1 MKRTVLIGASTDPS
15 RYAYK
20 AANSL
25 VSHGH
30 ELIPLG
36 IKKGTVAGKDI
47 ILEKPELKD
56 VDTVTL
62 YVGPQN
68 QTNWLDYII
77 NLKPKRILFNPGTEN
92 QILMDRARKNNIEVI
107 EGCTLVMLSIGTY

>member
-1 MKRTVLIGASTDPS
+1 MKKTVLIGASTDPT

-25 VSHGH
+25 VNHGH
-30 ELIPLG
+30 EIIPLG
-36 IKKGTVAGKDI
+36 IKSGKVAGQDI
-47 ILEKPELKD
+47 ILNKPELQNI
-56 VDTVTL
+56 DTVTL

-68 QTNWLDYII
+68 QTGWIDYII

-92 QILMDRARKNNIEVI
+92 KALMDKAKENQIEVV

>member
-1 MKRTVLIGASTDPS
+1 MKKTVLIGATTDPS

-20 AANSL
+20 AAHSL
-25 VSHGH
+25 VARGH

-36 IKKGTVAGKDI
+36 IKPGTVAGKDI
-47 ILEKPELKD
+47 IVEKPELTD

-62 YVGPQN
+62 YVGPKN
-68 QTNWLDYII
+68 QIGWIDYII

-92 QILMDRARKNNIEVI
+92 PVLMDKARENKIEII

>member
-1 MKRTVLIGASTDPS
+1 MKRTVLIGASTDPT

-30 ELIPLG
+30 EMIPLG
-36 IKKGTVAGKDI
+36 IKSGKVAGKDI

-56 VDTVTL
+56 IDTVTL
-62 YVGPQN
+62 YVGPKN
-68 QTNWLDYII
+68 QSGWIDYII
-77 NLKPKRILFNPGTEN
+77 DLKPKRILFNPGTEN
-92 QILMDRARKNNIEVI
+92 PILMVKAKENNIEVI

>member
-1 MKRTVLIGASTDPS
+1 MKKTVLIGASTDPS

-25 VSHGH
+25 VNHGH

-36 IKKGTVAGKDI
+36 IRSGKVAGKDI
-47 ILEKPELKD
+47 ILDKPDLKG

-68 QTNWLDYII
+68 QTGWIDYII

-92 QILMDRARKNNIEVI
+92 EELMNKAEKNNIEVI
-107 EGCTLVMLSIGTY
+107 EGCTLVMLSLGTY

>member
-1 MKRTVLIGASTDPS
+1 MKKTVIIGASTDPS

-25 VSHGH
+25 VRHGH
-30 ELIPLG
+30 EIIPLG
-36 IKKGTVAGKDI
+36 IRAGNVAGKDI
-47 ILEKPELKD
+47 ILDKPDLKD
-56 VDTVTL
+56 IDTVTL

-68 QTNWLDYII
+68 QPGWVDYII

-92 QILMDRARKNNIEVI
+92 QILMDKARENNIEVV